1 MEVFIQ
7 FIKCQYSGL
16 MCIGNERIGMRNDG
30 RLNVDSDTG
39 YDVIAEINN
48 LEQKYGVDF
57 NWGTEMDNI
66 FFEKELR
73 KELVMSLDSNIKAL
87 ARSYSDDD
95 VLFLLDE
102 EIYRIYHLTFS
113 GGTPRYIEF
122 ADGKSAV
129 EYIEK
134 QFVEEYL

>member
-1 MEVFIQ
+1 M
-7 FIKCQYSGL
+7 
-16 MCIGNERIGMRNDG
+16 GNNEN
-30 RLNVDSDTG
+30 LNVDRDAG
-39 YDVIAEINN
+39 YDVIAEVNK
-48 LEQKYGVDF
+48 LELKYGDEF
-57 NWGTEMDNI
+57 NWGTDMDNA
-66 FFEKELR
+66 FFEKELI
-73 KELVMSLDSNIKAL
+73 KELVISPNSNVKAL

-102 EIYRIYHLTFS
+102 EVYRIYHLTYS
-113 GGTPRYIEF
+113 VGTPRYIEF

>member
-1 MEVFIQ
+1 M
-7 FIKCQYSGL
+7 
-16 MCIGNERIGMRNDG
+16 GNNEN
-30 RLNVDSDTG
+30 LNVDSDAG

-48 LEQKYGVDF
+48 LEQKYCEAF
-57 NWGTEMDNI
+57 NWGTDMDNV

-73 KELVMSLDSNIKAL
+73 KELVISPNSNVKAL
-87 ARSYSDDD
+87 ARSYSNDD

-102 EIYRIYHLTFS
+102 EIYRIYHLTYS
-113 GGTPRYIEF
+113 VGTPRYIDF